1 MKITVTVWMSVNG
14 VSQPMCIVVEQ
25 DYAQIEEHFL
35 TWTNE
40 GLSSVEII
48 CSEGHE
54 PDPRISALVAAYFA
68 PR

>member
-1 MKITVTVWMSVNG
+1 MKITVTVWAHVDGISR
-14 VSQPMCIVVEQ
+14 PTCILVEQ
-25 DYAQIEEHFL
+25 DYVQVEEHYM

-40 GLSSVEII
+40 GLSSVEIV
-48 CSEGHE
+48 CAEGHE